1 VLDEVGELPAAVQVK
16 LLRVLQ
22 ERTVRPVGG
31 EQEIEVDVRVLAA
44 TNRDVEQEIAEGRF
58 RQDLF
63 YRLNV
68 IRLHLPPL
76 RERVEDIP
84 LLAQHFLEKHAA
96 VAGKHLTVSKEAMRW
111 IASQPYPGNVR
122 ELENVI
128 ERAVTLAIGAEI
140 VLADLPLPIA
150 RADRTPIGPKHVELP
165 PEGVELDAYL
175 ADLEKGVLLRALEE
189 AGGVRTKAAA
199 LLGMTFRSFRYRLA
213 KYGIG
218 DSEDGDPE

>member
-1 VLDEVGELPAAVQVK
+1 VQVK

-31 EQEIEVDVRVLAA
+31 DQEIEVDVRVIAA
-44 TNRDVEQEIAEGRF
+44 TNRNVEKEVAAGSF

-68 IRLHLPPL
+68 IRIHLPPL
-76 RERVEDIP
+76 RERSGDIP
-84 LLAQHFLEKHAA
+84 LLAEHFLEKHAA
-96 VAGKHLTVSKEAMRW
+96 LAGKHLDISREAMRW

-128 ERAVTLAIGAEI
+128 ERAVTLAIGAHIE
-140 VLADLPLPIA
+140 LADLPIPSMRPDA
-150 RADRTPIGPKHVELP
+150 MPIGPSHVELP
-165 PEGVELDAYL
+165 PQGVELDSYL
-175 ADLEKGVLLRALEE
+175 ADLEKNVLLRALDQ

-199 LLGMTFRSFRYRLA
+199 LVGMSFRSFRYRLA
-213 KYGIG
+213 KYGIAG
-218 DSEDGDPE
+218 PDDGPDGEQ